1 MLKKLIALG
10 AAAAVTL
17 SAWALTAKE
26 QAVVDRIA
34 HTASA
39 CVVGDPCAGEA
50 GAVAVVASASARSG
64 DAVYTAGCAACHA
77 SGAAGA
83 PMTGNAAAW
92 EPRQAK
98 GIDTLVQHAYNGYN
112 AMPAKGLCAD
122 CSEEEIRG
130 AVEYILSQ
138 L

>member
-10 AAAAVTL
+10 AAASVTL
-17 SAWALTAKE
+17 GAWALTAKE
-26 QAVVDRIA
+26 QSIVDRIA
-34 HTASA
+34 HKASV

-50 GAVAVVASASARSG
+50 GAAPVVASASARAG
-64 DAVYTAGCAACHA
+64 DAVYTSGCAACHA

-83 PMTGNAAAW
+83 PMTGDAAAW
-92 EPRQAK
+92 APRQEQ
-98 GIDTLVQHAYNGYN
+98 GLDTLVKHAYEGYKG
-112 AMPAKGLCAD
+112 MPAKGLCAD